1 MTWMGRK
8 TKRKRNPRRRQHVR
22 HSGMRWIPAGRETEF
37 LTGFEKSLL
46 PIVLRDEAGG
56 FVFFDWLLF
65 KTMTGGGVGFQW
77 LFHAEQAAHIGHKL
91 LQALEEGHFLLAVHG
106 GRRAAGRQL
115 VEGVSQPLVDD
126 SVSL

>member
-1 MTWMGRK
+1 
-8 TKRKRNPRRRQHVR
+8 
-22 HSGMRWIPAGRETEF
+22 MRWIPAGRETEF